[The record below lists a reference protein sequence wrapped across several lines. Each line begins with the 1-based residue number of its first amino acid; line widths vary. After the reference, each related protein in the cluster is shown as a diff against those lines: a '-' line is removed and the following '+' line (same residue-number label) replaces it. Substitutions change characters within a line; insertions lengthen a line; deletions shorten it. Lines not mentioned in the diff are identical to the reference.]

1 MQTFAQFLRDN
12 GKAESTVTEYQRRLK
27 GWRAFLTQRQVGLKN
42 AQIADVR
49 AYRDFMVEKG
59 DVWRTI
65 NAKLSTI
72 CCYYDYLLAYE
83 AVAKNPV
90 VAGLKVRGKAP
101 KLERLTDEQLHA
113 ALMYFDGMQPNL
125 RAAWY
130 AMYATGARVGEITA
144 LRQCDIKVQNGRV
157 YLDIRDAKWGS
168 DRCVPII
175 DERAAK
181 IVYEYW
187 MAAPIA
193 DERLFRVSKRTMQ
206 EIARGFAESTGIGFW
221 CHLLRHT
228 FAARLCEQ
236 GVAMPK
242 IQFMLGHKSLS
253 MTAHYTESALIDVS
267 SIAPSIFQERGNG
280 GSMAPEGY
288 VM

>member
-1 MQTFAQFLRDN
+1 MQTFAQFLRDE
-12 GKAESTVTEYQRRLK
+12 GKADLTVAEYQRRLK
-27 GWRAFLTQRQVGLKN
+27 GWRAFLTPRQVELKN

-49 AYRDFMVEKG
+49 AYRDFMVAKG
-59 DVWRTI
+59 DSYRTI

-72 CCYYDYLLAYE
+72 SCYYEYLLAYE
-83 AVAKNPV
+83 KIEKNPV
-90 VAGLKVRGKAP
+90 VAGLKVRGKEP
-101 KLERLTDEQLHA
+101 RTERLTDEQLYA
-113 ALMYFDGMQPNL
+113 VLKYFDGMKPNL

-130 AMYATGARVGEITA
+130 AMYGTGARVGEITK
-144 LRQCDIKVQNGRV
+144 LKQSDIKMQDGRV
-157 YLDIRDAKWGS
+157 YLDIKQAKWGS
-168 DRCVPII
+168 DRCIPIV

-181 IVYEYW
+181 IVYDYW

-193 DERLFRVSKRTMQ
+193 DARLFRVSKRTMQ
-206 EIARGFAESTGIGFW
+206 EEARAFTESTGIGLW

-236 GVAMPK
+236 GVDMSK

-253 MTAHYTESALIDVS
+253 MTAHYTESALLDVK

-280 GSMAPEGY
+280 GSIAPDGY

>member
-12 GKAESTVTEYQRRLK
+12 DKADLTVAEYQRRLK
-27 GWRAFLTQRQVGLKN
+27 GWRAFLIQRQVELNN

-49 AYRDFMVEKG
+49 AYRDFMLAEG
-59 DVWRTI
+59 ASFRTI

-72 CCYYDYLLAYE
+72 CCYYEYLLAYE
-83 AVAKNPV
+83 VVTKNPV
-90 VAGLKVRGKAP
+90 VAGLKVRGKVP
-101 KLERLTDEQLHA
+101 RTERLTDEQLHA
-113 ALMYFDGMQPNL
+113 VLMYFDGMKPNL

-130 AMYATGARVGEITA
+130 AMYGTGARVGEITK
-144 LRQCDIKVQNGRV
+144 LQQSDIKLRDGRV
-157 YLDIRDAKWGS
+157 YLDIKDAKWGS
-168 DRCVPII
+168 DRCVPIV

-181 IVYEYW
+181 IVYDYW
-187 MAAPIA
+187 MDAPIA
-193 DERLFRVSKRTMQ
+193 DTRLFRVSKRTMQ
-206 EIARGFAESTGIGFW
+206 EEARAFTESTGISLW

-228 FAARLCEQ
+228 FAARLCER
-236 GVAMPK
+236 GVAMTK

-253 MTAHYTESALIDVS
+253 MTAHYTESAILDVS

-280 GSMAPEGY
+280 GTEAPNGY